1 MTAGFRKMKLPVP
14 TAAPPMAPVKSQG
27 MVRCLDANHFLGGRE
42 GQVGTEAVIHTR
54 AAAPGIQL
62 SLHRTSASREWEHAE
77 TGQGGHVSQH
87 TVFPGEEPACCLSS
101 GCPAHVARL
110 LEPRCPACLSA
121 LFRPPLSPSSASG
134 QLTCSQSPVSSV

>member
-77 TGQGGHVSQH
+77 TGQGGHVSQAH
-87 TVFPGEEPACCLSS
+87 CLPWGRASMLPVVRMPG
-101 GCPAHVARL
+101 
-110 LEPRCPACLSA
+110 PR
-121 LFRPPLSPSSASG
+121 G
-134 QLTCSQSPVSSV
+134 QAP